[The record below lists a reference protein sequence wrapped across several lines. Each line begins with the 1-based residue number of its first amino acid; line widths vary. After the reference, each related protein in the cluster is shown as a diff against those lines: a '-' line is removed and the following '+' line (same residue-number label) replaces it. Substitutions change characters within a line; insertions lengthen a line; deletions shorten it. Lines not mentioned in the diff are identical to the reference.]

1 MIWLQQSRA
10 KALILFGAN
19 MPEKKI
25 EKNYWVEPLQ
35 MFFRLSAWI
44 VFPVLL
50 GVLLG
55 KWLDKKYDSSPR
67 WFLIVIGLSFIISMI
82 GLVKDTLKEYKNID
96 KHK

>member
-1 MIWLQQSRA
+1 M
-10 KALILFGAN
+10 FGAY
-19 MPEKKI
+19 MLEKKP

-35 MFFRLSAWI
+35 IFMRLSAWI
-44 VFPVLL
+44 VFPVLA
-50 GVLLG
+50 GALLG
-55 KWLDKKYDSSPR
+55 KWLDQKYDSSPR